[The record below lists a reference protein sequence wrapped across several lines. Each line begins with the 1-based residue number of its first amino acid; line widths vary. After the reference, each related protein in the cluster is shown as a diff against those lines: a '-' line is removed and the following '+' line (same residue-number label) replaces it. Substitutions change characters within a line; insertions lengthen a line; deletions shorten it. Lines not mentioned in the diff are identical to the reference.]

1 MTNLK
6 SDSKIHALSAI
17 PMNCSSKPNIL
28 LTRGSQNM
36 LYAGYQFAKDQNTPD
51 TVNPFPDNLKG
62 PAEHSRV
69 AVEGLWA

>member
-1 MTNLK
+1 
-6 SDSKIHALSAI
+6 
-17 PMNCSSKPNIL
+17 
-28 LTRGSQNM
+28 M

-62 PAEHSRV
+62 PAEHFRV